1 MSFSPD
7 LQRKRTHV
15 PIRFGRSLL
24 TVRPLRAGTS
34 SASPQG
40 VERPVNRCTQV
51 LHRNA
56 WTPLHNRGKIVDMI
70 APIGVLIAAAAL
82 AAPAGPRLDPQHL
95 PALPTRGFT
104 IQLRTGVRLET
115 MQGRPIG
122 VLEGL
127 FAAPD
132 KATGSGLIMRD
143 GRGRLFVLD
152 LRRRRVRP
160 VRERFVRG

>member
-1 MSFSPD
+1 MSFWRD

-40 VERPVNRCTQV
+40 VERPVNRCAQV

-70 APIGVLIAAAAL
+70 APVGVLISAAAPPRGAVAL
-82 AAPAGPRLDPQHL
+82 LAQVARWQAAAGVSPPPGWPSPRCGAASS
-95 PALPTRGFT
+95 ALR
-104 IQLRTGVRLET
+104 
-115 MQGRPIG
+115 
-122 VLEGL
+122 
-127 FAAPD
+127 
-132 KATGSGLIMRD
+132 
-143 GRGRLFVLD
+143 
-152 LRRRRVRP
+152 
-160 VRERFVRG
+160 